1 MTPRLVALCSP
12 AMGSGKST
20 VADHLVARHGFTRV
34 AFASPLKRMTEALL
48 LEAGYCADAVA
59 GLVYGDMKNI
69 PLPDLPPFTRRHAE
83 VMLDALGPVPG
94 EIDIGRG
101 SMLDDLDDLVDWGVE
116 HFRDGV
122 TSRRLQQTIGTEL
135 GRDQWH
141 PEIWVLIARDTIRA
155 AAADTVVDDM
165 RFPNEF
171 DMIEREGGD
180 TYRVCRPDVR
190 IVGGAHAS
198 EGQLDGIAMP
208 EIWNTGSIADLCA
221 AADRAILRA

>member
-1 MTPRLVALCSP
+1 MNPRLVALCSP

-34 AFASPLKRMTEALL
+34 AFAAPLKRMTEALL
-48 LEAGYCADAVA
+48 LEAGVIDVTRY
-59 GLVYGDMKNI
+59 VYGDMKNI

-83 VMLDALGPVPG
+83 VMLEALGPVPG

-101 SMLDDLDDLVDWGVE
+101 SLLDDLVDWGVE
-116 HFRDGV
+116 HFRSGA

-141 PEIWVLIARDTIRA
+141 PEIWVLIARDHIRA
-155 AAADTVVDDM
+155 AATDTVVDDM

-180 TYRVCRPDVR
+180 TYRVCRPDVG

-221 AADRAILRA
+221 AADRAIFRT